1 MQAHERAVMNAQSGR
16 FRRREREMDTG
27 AIRTHTGIETQRSD
41 RTAKATGA
49 LPEKESM
56 HFVQETLER
65 AEPETSPVINS
76 REAAAM
82 AAQPASAKALIIQS
96 LIADSVQGG
105 QREALARA
113 FSNADEEKLQKV
125 AEFGTKISVDSALPM
140 GRGGYNTYTRNVSI
154 SDKDFADEELLGH
167 NVNHEV
173 MGHAYL
179 AAKEF
184 MNEDRGI
191 RRGKMLLDNLLVLLL
206 GTDGIKKDV
215 RGVKEIFRDYCDR
228 VTVDKA
234 SAIKDAI
241 TAILTCPDEK
251 ISGDA
256 VINSIH
262 QSSMMS
268 QYIKFSDETRSAAYT
283 KEQAINLL
291 GNIAVKAMGI
301 GDLGISRSRDG
312 KMEISFTDLSE
323 KAYGILMKSP
333 VAMAALGL
341 TLGIAGAVTTG
352 ALGAGIIAT
361 AAVGLL
367 PAPLFYGAGKA
378 IKNIYTKGSP
388 RRKEREIELDGFT
401 ARIVKKRNRYT
412 VTLPAEAKQNDYQ
425 WSPWGF
431 MSRNKED
438 YLADAMARISRS
450 PESRRKMKE
459 ADPALFDYMAERGNT
474 SPG

>member
-1 MQAHERAVMNAQSGR
+1 MPVRSGR
-16 FRRREREMDTG
+16 NEGSFRHVLREGKSDMDTG
-27 AIRTHTGIETQRSD
+27 AIRVNTGIEAQRPD
-41 RTAKATGA
+41 RIAKAPGA
-49 LPEKESM
+49 APEAESTPVM
-56 HFVQETLER
+56 RETLER
-65 AEPETSPVINS
+65 SEPGESPVLNS
-76 REAAAM
+76 REAVTM
-82 AAQPASAKALIIQS
+82 AAQSASAKAIIIQG
-96 LIADSVQGG
+96 LIADSVQGA
-105 QREALARA
+105 QREALARTL
-113 FSNADEEKLQKV
+113 SNADTEKLQKV
-125 AEFGTKISVDSALPM
+125 AEFGTKISVDSALPL
-140 GRGGYNTYTRNVSI
+140 GKGGYNTYTRNVSI
-154 SDKDFADEELLGH
+154 SDKDFAEEELLGH

-184 MNEDRGI
+184 MDEGHGI
-191 RRGKMLLDNLLVLLL
+191 RRGKMLLDNLLVILL

-228 VTVDKA
+228 VAVDKA
-234 SAIKDAI
+234 AAVKDAI
-241 TAILTCPDEK
+241 TTILTCPDEK
-251 ISGDA
+251 ISGDT

-262 QSSMMS
+262 KSNLMS
-268 QYIKFSDETRSAAYT
+268 QYIKFSDETRSATYT
-283 KEQAINLL
+283 KEQAVNLL

-367 PAPLFYGAGKA
+367 PAPLLYGAGKA

-388 RRKEREIELDGFT
+388 RRKEREMQLDGFT

-450 PESRRKMKE
+450 PESRRKLKE
-459 ADPALFDYMAERGNT
+459 ADPALFDYMAERGNA
-474 SPG
+474 SPP